1 MHKTQPLWNL
11 DGGTQRREQRHTIKE
26 FTNGLVEKGHE
37 KKYLASECILLG
49 KGHITE
55 EVAAYLW
62 KGWKNWEGTLGLSTS
77 GQLLPTLPK
86 EKA

>member
-1 MHKTQPLWNL
+1 MELRWWDTKKRTETHNK
-11 DGGTQRREQRHTIKE
+11 GIHI
-26 FTNGLVEKGHE
+26 GLVEKGHE